1 MTGARKRTMERKKK
15 DVPGTVGE
23 RDRRASV
30 PTAIVVVV
38 VVIVVA
44 AAAEEETARC
54 QRSGSVCG
62 RQPWL
67 LHTREAGN
75 KQAAKEANKAK
86 HKREGIERE
95 RERER
100 GGRGGMK
107 RQTPPPQEIPIRNAS
122 EDPPEASLPMMSLT
136 KSPLC

>member
-54 QRSGSVCG
+54 Q
-62 RQPWL
+62 
-67 LHTREAGN
+67 
-75 KQAAKEANKAK
+75 
-86 HKREGIERE
+86 
-95 RERER
+95 
-100 GGRGGMK
+100 
-107 RQTPPPQEIPIRNAS
+107 
-122 EDPPEASLPMMSLT
+122 
-136 KSPLC
+136 